1 MAESFMAGWDINATK
16 WETRRIRK
24 LTEKQVRLQEK
35 ANSVNAN
42 VAYQQ
47 AKLAKEQRKGLKA
60 ERVAK
65 YGSTTDRLIEKMSKM
80 NEARKKAEA
89 EAVSKL
95 SELEQENYY
104 REKLEAKKKLP
115 KKIAIGVICYIVI
128 VLLVALLL
136 TTFLSK

>member
-16 WETRRIRK
+16 RETRRIRK
-24 LTEKQVRLQEK
+24 LTEKQVQLQEK
-35 ANSVNAN
+35 ANNINAN

-65 YGSTTDRLIEKMSKM
+65 YGSTTDRLIEKIGKI
-80 NEARKKAEA
+80 NEGRKKAED

-95 SELEQENYY
+95 SEKEQEEYY
-104 REKLEAKKKLP
+104 REKLKAKKNLP
-115 KKIAIGVICYIVI
+115 KKIVIGIICYIIIGLLI
-128 VLLVALLL
+128 VLLLRIR
-136 TTFLSK
+136 

>member
-35 ANSVNAN
+35 ANNINAN

-60 ERVAK
+60 ERIAK
-65 YGSTTDRLIEKMSKM
+65 YGSTTDRLVKKIGEM
-80 NEARKKAEA
+80 NDSRKKAEE

-95 SELEQENYY
+95 SQLEQDNYY
-104 REKLEAKKKLP
+104 RERLVAKKKLP
-115 KKIAIGVICYIVI
+115 KKIAIGIACYIAAGLLA
-128 VLLVALLL
+128 VLLMSL
-136 TTFLSK
+136 FR

>member
-35 ANSVNAN
+35 ANNVNAN

-65 YGSTTDRLIEKMSKM
+65 YGSTTDRLIEKMNKI
-80 NEARKKAEA
+80 NEGRKKAED

-95 SELEQENYY
+95 SKKEQEEYY
-104 REKLEAKKKLP
+104 LEKLKAKKNLP
-115 KKIAIGVICYIVI
+115 KKIAIGIICYIVI
-128 VLLVALLL
+128 GLLIVLL
-136 TTFLSK
+136 SRIR